1 MYEKAG
7 NSQAALNTL
16 RMMNLNEAS
25 LSNTQLSHLAFLYL
39 KAGDP
44 NKALSL
50 ADTVAARPM
59 DLDASIS
66 DYADLITVYNQTGN
80 EDKARM
86 FSENQQLLANSNY
99 SDIEK
104 IATGDA
110 VRKADALRNLNRYAD
125 AYDVIYHLISKDP
138 ENPALRMAMA
148 RIYQDNGMYN
158 ESYKLYEQVLSV
170 NSDNQE
176 ALQGAINASLANEDY
191 DTASVLAMKLQNTDD
206 PKVLTLLARIDNKNK
221 DYRDALE
228 KLNRARALIDSRY
241 DYASANNV
249 EDPDLSVAS
258 TSRAPNNPFAN
269 KSNSSEIMK
278 TKVIIALI
286 LIICLQQRREIH

>member
-1 MYEKAG
+1 
-7 NSQAALNTL
+7 
-16 RMMNLNEAS
+16 
-25 LSNTQLSHLAFLYL
+25 
-39 KAGDP
+39 
-44 NKALSL
+44 
-50 ADTVAARPM
+50 
-59 DLDASIS
+59 
-66 DYADLITVYNQTGN
+66 
-80 EDKARM
+80 
-86 FSENQQLLANSNY
+86 
-99 SDIEK
+99 
-104 IATGDA
+104 
-110 VRKADALRNLNRYAD
+110 
-125 AYDVIYHLISKDP
+125 
-138 ENPALRMAMA
+138 MAMA

-158 ESYKLYEQVLSV
+158 ESYKLYEQVLSA
-170 NSDNQE
+170 NADNQE

-191 DTASVLAMKLQNTDD
+191 DTATVLAMKLQNTDD

-278 TKVIIALI
+278 TKVILPWENKKLIVLI
-286 LIICLQQRREIH
+286 LIICLQLRREIH